1 MKIENKEKIKKQ
13 ILDHKIND
21 NNPNEFFHAKIDA
34 SFAKFNAK
42 MMPVDTGLGA
52 LCLAGGIVDLACLW
66 PVGIFLAVP
75 AFALSAMCFGLVA
88 KQIKFLKN
96 YGKRYGLSFKDTIKS
111 LFDKEVF
118 ETMSTNSFDLKKGIK
133 LKEPEEHYEP
143 KQPIYSLTD
152 EELLG
157 KQTTE
162 IENQKEQNNS
172 AKQAKKSTKKEES
185 QVEEEIEKEK

>member
-1 MKIENKEKIKKQ
+1 MKQEKREKLKKQ
-13 ILDHKIND
+13 IIERKLQGNI
-21 NNPNEFFHAKIDA
+21 PNEFVHAKIDA

-75 AFALSAMCFGLVA
+75 AFAFSALCVGLVA
-88 KQIKFLKN
+88 NQVKLLKN
-96 YGKRYGLSFKDTIKS
+96 YGKKYGLSFKDTVKS

-118 ETMSTNSFDLKKGIK
+118 EVMETNHIDLQKKNK
-133 LKEPEEHYEP
+133 ENEPEEHYEP

-152 EELLG
+152 EELLE
-157 KQTTE
+157 KQTTTE
-162 IENQKEQNNS
+162 TDKSNKEQTKTT
-172 AKQAKKSTKKEES
+172 KQETKV
-185 QVEEEIEKEK
+185 QEEIEIEK